1 MKEYYCKK
9 CHKYRIMEYVGKKD
23 MYDGASRLMIGLVS
37 CGISELANASL
48 ADRYYKCSECGTLRK
63 G

>member
-1 MKEYYCKK
+1 
-9 CHKYRIMEYVGKKD
+9 MEYVGKKD